1 MTNIKQIRLK
11 PTKEKSILRF
21 HPWVFSGAI
30 KDIDSDI
37 KEGDIV
43 EVISNKGRYLATG
56 HFQIGTISVRIF
68 EFKQQEINE
77 KYWSTKIANAI
88 SLRKD
93 LGFINNKKTNIFR
106 LIHAEGDEMP
116 GCIIDVYNTA
126 AIVQFHSYGMWKLR
140 KTFSEIIQKLL
151 PNIEYIY
158 DKSLGTLPEKF
169 ILENSINNSY
179 LFKTGNENQVIASEH
194 NNLFKIDWINGQKTG
209 FFIDQRENRE
219 LLGQLSKNK
228 KVLNTFCYSG
238 GFSIFA
244 LNSGAKE
251 VHSLDSSKKA
261 IDLVEKNIELIN
273 NKVGKHVS
281 IVADA
286 MDFIKNLNEDYDII
300 VLDPPAF
307 AKHQKVRHKAIQG
320 YKRLNARAIEQIKP
334 GGILFTFS
342 CSQVIDKELFRHTIL
357 SAAINAGRSVK
368 ILHQLH
374 QPADH
379 PVNIYHPESEYLKG
393 LVLKIY

>member
-1 MTNIKQIRLK
+1 MNIKQIRLK

-37 KEGDIV
+37 NEGDIV

-56 HFQIGTISVRIF
+56 HYQIGTISVRIF
-68 EFKQQEINE
+68 EFKQQTIDE
-77 KYWSTKIANAI
+77 KYWETKIANAI

-93 LGFINNKKTNIFR
+93 LGFINNEKTNIYR
-106 LIHAEGDEMP
+106 LIHAEGDDMP
-116 GCIIDVYNTA
+116 GCIIDVYNSA
-126 AIVQFHSYGMWKLR
+126 AIVQFHSFGMWKLR
-140 KTFSEIIQKLL
+140 ETFSLIIQKLL
-151 PNIEYIY
+151 PYIEYIY
-158 DKSLGTLPEKF
+158 DKSSNTLPEKF
-169 ILENSINNSY
+169 ITEHSIINAY
-179 LFKTGNENQVIASEH
+179 LYKSGKDDQIVASEYD
-194 NNLFKIDWINGQKTG
+194 NLFKIDWVNGQKTG
-209 FFIDQRENRE
+209 FFIDQRENRQ
-219 LLGQLSKNK
+219 LLGQLSKDK

-244 LNSGAKE
+244 LNGGAKE

-261 IDLVEKNIELIN
+261 IELVDKNLELIDTN
-273 NKVGKHVS
+273 VGKHES

-286 MDFIKNLNEDYDII
+286 MDFIKNLKEDYDII

>member
-1 MTNIKQIRLK
+1 MNIKQIRLK

-37 KEGDIV
+37 NEGDIV

-56 HFQIGTISVRIF
+56 HYQIGTISVRIF
-68 EFKQQEINE
+68 EFQQQTIDE
-77 KYWSTKIANAI
+77 KYWETKIADAI

-93 LGFINNKKTNIFR
+93 LGFINNEKTNIYR
-106 LIHAEGDEMP
+106 LIHAEGDDMP
-116 GCIIDVYNTA
+116 GCIIDVYNSA
-126 AIVQFHSYGMWKLR
+126 AIVQFHSFGMWKLR
-140 KTFSEIIQKLL
+140 ETFSLIIQKLL
-151 PNIEYIY
+151 PYIEYIY
-158 DKSLGTLPEKF
+158 DKSSNTLPEKF
-169 ILENSINNSY
+169 ITEHSIINAY
-179 LFKTGNENQVIASEH
+179 LYKSGKDDQIVASEYD
-194 NNLFKIDWINGQKTG
+194 NLFKIDWVNGQKTG
-209 FFIDQRENRE
+209 FFIDQRENRQ
-219 LLGQLSKNK
+219 LLGQLSKDK

-244 LNSGAKE
+244 LNGGAKE

-261 IDLVEKNIELIN
+261 IELVDKNLELIDTN
-273 NKVGKHVS
+273 VGKHES

-286 MDFIKNLNEDYDII
+286 MDFIKNLKEDYDII

>member
-1 MTNIKQIRLK
+1 MNIKQIRLK

-30 KDIDSDI
+30 KEVDSDVM
-37 KEGDIV
+37 EGDIV

-56 HFQIGTISVRIF
+56 HYQIGTISVRIF
-68 EFKQQEINE
+68 EFKQQPIDDQ
-77 KYWSTKIANAI
+77 YWSTKIAKAI

-93 LGFINNKKTNIFR
+93 LGFIDNKTTNIFR
-106 LIHAEGDEMP
+106 LVHAEGDEMP

-126 AIVQFHSYGMWKLR
+126 AIVQFHSFGMWQLR
-140 KTFSEIIQKLL
+140 NTFSEIIQKLL
-151 PNIEYIY
+151 PKIEYIY
-158 DKSLGTLPEKF
+158 DKSSKTLPEKF
-169 ILENSINNSY
+169 IVDNTITNSY
-179 LFKTGNENQVIASEH
+179 LYKSGKEDQVVATEH

-209 FFIDQRENRE
+209 FFIDQRENRQ
-219 LLGQLSKNK
+219 LLGQLSKGK

-244 LNSGAKE
+244 LNGGAKE

-261 IDLVEKNIELIN
+261 IELVEKNLELIDSD
-273 NKVGKHVS
+273 VGKHEL
-281 IVADA
+281 IVDDA
-286 MDFIKNLNEDYDII
+286 MDFIKNLKEDYDII

-320 YKRLNARAIEQIKP
+320 YKRLNGRAIEQIKP

>member
-1 MTNIKQIRLK
+1 MNIKQIRLK

-37 KEGDIV
+37 NEGDIV

-56 HFQIGTISVRIF
+56 HYQIGTISVRIF
-68 EFKQQEINE
+68 EFQQQTIDE
-77 KYWSTKIANAI
+77 KYWETKIANAI

-93 LGFINNKKTNIFR
+93 LGFINNEKTNIYR
-106 LIHAEGDEMP
+106 LIHAEGDDMP
-116 GCIIDVYNTA
+116 GCIIDVYNSA
-126 AIVQFHSYGMWKLR
+126 AIVQFHSFGMWKLR
-140 KTFSEIIQKLL
+140 ETFSLIIQKLL
-151 PNIEYIY
+151 PYIEYIY
-158 DKSLGTLPEKF
+158 DKSSNTLPEKF
-169 ILENSINNSY
+169 ITEHSIINAY
-179 LFKTGNENQVIASEH
+179 LYKSGKDDQIVASEYD
-194 NNLFKIDWINGQKTG
+194 NLFKIDWVNGQKTG
-209 FFIDQRENRE
+209 FFIDQRENRQ
-219 LLGQLSKNK
+219 LLGQLSKDK

-244 LNSGAKE
+244 LNGGAKE

-261 IDLVEKNIELIN
+261 IELVDKNLELIDTN
-273 NKVGKHVS
+273 VGKHES

-286 MDFIKNLNEDYDII
+286 MDFIKNLKEDYDII

>member
-1 MTNIKQIRLK
+1 MNIKQIRLK

-37 KEGDIV
+37 NEGDIV

-56 HFQIGTISVRIF
+56 HYQIGTISVRIF
-68 EFKQQEINE
+68 EFQQQTIDE
-77 KYWSTKIANAI
+77 KYWETKIADAI

-93 LGFINNKKTNIFR
+93 LGFINNEKTNIYR
-106 LIHAEGDEMP
+106 LIHAEGDDMP
-116 GCIIDVYNTA
+116 GCIIDVYNSA
-126 AIVQFHSYGMWKLR
+126 AIVQFHSFGMWKLR
-140 KTFSEIIQKLL
+140 ETFSLIIQKLL
-151 PNIEYIY
+151 PYIEYIY
-158 DKSLGTLPEKF
+158 DKSSNTLPEKF
-169 ILENSINNSY
+169 ITEHSIINAY
-179 LFKTGNENQVIASEH
+179 LYKSGKDDQIVASEYD
-194 NNLFKIDWINGQKTG
+194 NLFKIDWVNGQKTG
-209 FFIDQRENRE
+209 FFIDQRENRQ

-244 LNSGAKE
+244 LNGGAKE

-261 IDLVEKNIELIN
+261 IELVDKNLELIDTN
-273 NKVGKHVS
+273 VGKHES

-286 MDFIKNLNEDYDII
+286 MDFIKNLKEDYDII

>member
-1 MTNIKQIRLK
+1 MNIKQIRLK

-37 KEGDIV
+37 NEGDIV

-56 HFQIGTISVRIF
+56 HYQIGTISVRIF
-68 EFKQQEINE
+68 EFQQQTIDE
-77 KYWSTKIANAI
+77 KYWETKIADAI

-93 LGFINNKKTNIFR
+93 LGFINNKKTNIYR

-116 GCIIDVYNTA
+116 GCIIDVYNSA
-126 AIVQFHSYGMWKLR
+126 AIVQFHSFGMWKLR
-140 KTFSEIIQKLL
+140 ETFSLIIQKLL
-151 PNIEYIY
+151 PYIEYIY
-158 DKSLGTLPEKF
+158 DKSSNTLPEKF
-169 ILENSINNSY
+169 ITEHSITNAY
-179 LFKTGNENQVIASEH
+179 LYKSGKDDQIVASEYD
-194 NNLFKIDWINGQKTG
+194 NLFKIDWINGQKTG
-209 FFIDQRENRE
+209 FFIDQRENRQ
-219 LLGQLSKNK
+219 LLGQLSKDK

-244 LNSGAKE
+244 LNGGAKE

-261 IDLVEKNIELIN
+261 IELVDKNLELIDTN
-273 NKVGKHVS
+273 VGKHES

-286 MDFIKNLNEDYDII
+286 MDFIKNLKEDYDII

>member
-1 MTNIKQIRLK
+1 MNIKQIRLK

-37 KEGDIV
+37 NEGDIV

-56 HFQIGTISVRIF
+56 HYQIGTISVRIF
-68 EFKQQEINE
+68 EFKQQTIDE
-77 KYWSTKIANAI
+77 KYWETKIANAI
-88 SLRKD
+88 SLRQD
-93 LGFINNKKTNIFR
+93 LGFINNEKTNIYR
-106 LIHAEGDEMP
+106 LIHAEGDDMP
-116 GCIIDVYNTA
+116 GCIIDVYNSA
-126 AIVQFHSYGMWKLR
+126 AIVQFHSFGMWKLR
-140 KTFSEIIQKLL
+140 ETFSLIIQKLL
-151 PNIEYIY
+151 PYIEYIY
-158 DKSLGTLPEKF
+158 DKSRNTLPEKF
-169 ILENSINNSY
+169 ITEHSIINAY
-179 LFKTGNENQVIASEH
+179 LYKSGKDDQIVASEYD
-194 NNLFKIDWINGQKTG
+194 NLFKIDWVNGQKTG
-209 FFIDQRENRE
+209 FFIDQRENRQ
-219 LLGQLSKNK
+219 LLGQLSKDK

-244 LNSGAKE
+244 LNGGAKE

-261 IDLVEKNIELIN
+261 IELVDKNLELIDTN
-273 NKVGKHVS
+273 VGKHES

-286 MDFIKNLNEDYDII
+286 MDFIKNLKEDYDII

>member
-1 MTNIKQIRLK
+1 MNIKQIRLK

-37 KEGDIV
+37 NEGDIV

-56 HFQIGTISVRIF
+56 HYQIGTISVRIF
-68 EFKQQEINE
+68 EFQQQTIDE
-77 KYWSTKIANAI
+77 KYWETKIADAI

-93 LGFINNKKTNIFR
+93 LGFINNKKTNIYR

-116 GCIIDVYNTA
+116 GCIIDVYNSA
-126 AIVQFHSYGMWKLR
+126 AIVQFHSFGMWKL
-140 KTFSEIIQKLL
+140 KETFSVIIKKLL
-151 PNIEYIY
+151 PSIEYIY
-158 DKSLGTLPEKF
+158 DKSSNTLPEKF
-169 ILENSINNSY
+169 ITEHSITNAY
-179 LFKTGNENQVIASEH
+179 LYKSGKDDQIVASEYD
-194 NNLFKIDWINGQKTG
+194 NLFKIDWINGQKTG
-209 FFIDQRENRE
+209 FFIDQRENRQ
-219 LLGQLSKNK
+219 LLGQLSKDK

-244 LNSGAKE
+244 LNGGAKE

-261 IDLVEKNIELIN
+261 IELVDKNLELIDTN
-273 NKVGKHVS
+273 VGKHES

-286 MDFIKNLNEDYDII
+286 MDFIKNLKEDYDII

>member
-1 MTNIKQIRLK
+1 MNIKQIRLK

-30 KDIDSDI
+30 KDVDSNI
-37 KEGDIV
+37 NEGDIV

-56 HFQIGTISVRIF
+56 HYQIGTISIRIF
-68 EFKQQEINE
+68 EFKQQIIDE
-77 KYWSTKIANAI
+77 KYWTTKIANAI

-93 LGFINNKKTNIFR
+93 LGFINNEKTNIYR

-126 AIVQFHSYGMWKLR
+126 AIVQFHSFGMWKLR
-140 KTFSEIIQKLL
+140 DTFSVIIQKLL

-158 DKSLGTLPEKF
+158 DKSSNTLPEKF
-169 ILENSINNSY
+169 IIEHSITNAY
-179 LFKTGNENQVIASEH
+179 LYKSGNDDQIIASEYE
-194 NNLFKIDWINGQKTG
+194 NLFKIDWINGQKTG
-209 FFIDQRENRE
+209 FFIDQRENRQ
-219 LLGQLSKNK
+219 LLGQLSKDK

-244 LNSGAKE
+244 LNGGAKE

-261 IDLVEKNIELIN
+261 IDLVDKNLELIDAN
-273 NKVGKHVS
+273 VGKHKS

-286 MDFIKNLNEDYDII
+286 MDFIKNLKEDYDII

-357 SAAINAGRSVK
+357 SAAINAGRTVK

>member
-1 MTNIKQIRLK
+1 MNFKQIRLK

-21 HPWVFSGAI
+21 HPWVVLGSI
-30 KDIDSDI
+30 KDVDPDVE
-37 KEGDIV
+37 EGDIV
-43 EVISNKGRYLATG
+43 EVFSNKGRYLATG
-56 HFQIGTISVRIF
+56 HYQTGIISVRIF
-68 EFKQQEINE
+68 EYKQQPIDE
-77 KYWSTKIANAI
+77 KYWIGKIANAI
-88 SLRKD
+88 SLRED
-93 LGFINNKKTNIFR
+93 LGFINNKKTNIYR

-126 AIVQFHSYGMWKLR
+126 AIVQFHSCGMWKLR
-140 KTFSEIIQKLL
+140 NIFSEIIQKLL
-151 PNIEYIY
+151 PNIEYIF
-158 DKSLGTLPEKF
+158 DKSSNTLPEKF
-169 ILENSINNSY
+169 IVDNSVTNTY
-179 LFKTGNENQVIASEH
+179 LFKSGNEDQVTASEYD
-194 NNLFKIDWINGQKTG
+194 NLFEIDWINGQKTG
-209 FFIDQRENRE
+209 FFIDQRENRQ
-219 LLGQLSKNK
+219 LLGQLSKGK

-238 GFSIFA
+238 GFSIYA
-244 LNSGAKE
+244 LNAGAKE

-261 IDLVEKNIELIN
+261 IELVEKNIELIN
-273 NKVGKHVS
+273 SSIGKHKS

-286 MDFIKNLNEDYDII
+286 MDFIKNLKDDYDII

-307 AKHQKVRHKAIQG
+307 AKHQKVKNKAIQG

-342 CSQVIDKELFRHTIL
+342 CSQVIDKNLFRHTIQ

>member
-1 MTNIKQIRLK
+1 MNIKQIRLK

-37 KEGDIV
+37 NEGDIV

-56 HFQIGTISVRIF
+56 HYQIGTISVRIF
-68 EFKQQEINE
+68 EFKQQTIDE
-77 KYWSTKIANAI
+77 KYWETKIANAI

-93 LGFINNKKTNIFR
+93 LGFINNKKTNIYR

-116 GCIIDVYNTA
+116 GCIIDVYNSA
-126 AIVQFHSYGMWKLR
+126 AIVQFHSFGMWKLR
-140 KTFSEIIQKLL
+140 ETFSLIIQKLL
-151 PNIEYIY
+151 PYIEYIY
-158 DKSLGTLPEKF
+158 DKSSNTLPEKF
-169 ILENSINNSY
+169 ITEHSITNAY
-179 LFKTGNENQVIASEH
+179 LYKSGKDDQIVASEYD
-194 NNLFKIDWINGQKTG
+194 NLFKIDWINGQKTG
-209 FFIDQRENRE
+209 FFIDQRENRQ
-219 LLGQLSKNK
+219 LLGQLSKDK

-244 LNSGAKE
+244 LNGGAKE

-261 IDLVEKNIELIN
+261 IELVDKNLELIDTN
-273 NKVGKHVS
+273 VGKHES

-286 MDFIKNLNEDYDII
+286 MDFIKNLKEDYDII